1 MEKFEDMKD
10 SNSNRFIPIEERED
24 TGVLTKEIMSSIW
37 PGNRD
42 FTQPR
47 RQRQSKRHLK
57 I

>member
-1 MEKFEDMKD
+1 MEKFKDMKD